1 MLCIEKLQWDA
12 ELSGSKGMECQK
24 LVEVLK
30 TEDVVRVGRNY
41 SSKAVDQNEIFRTKF
56 HGFSDASSLAY
67 GANIYLLTLYKLGLI
82 EVSLICS
89 KSRVGPTKTITI
101 QRLKI

>member
-1 MLCIEKLQWDA
+1 M
-12 ELSGSKGMECQK
+12 
-24 LVEVLK
+24 LK
-30 TEDVVRVGRNY
+30 TEDVVRVGSNY
-41 SSKAVDQNEIFRTKF
+41 SSKAVDENEIFRAEF

-89 KSRVGPTKTITI
+89 KPRVAPTKAITI
-101 QRLKI
+101 RLKI